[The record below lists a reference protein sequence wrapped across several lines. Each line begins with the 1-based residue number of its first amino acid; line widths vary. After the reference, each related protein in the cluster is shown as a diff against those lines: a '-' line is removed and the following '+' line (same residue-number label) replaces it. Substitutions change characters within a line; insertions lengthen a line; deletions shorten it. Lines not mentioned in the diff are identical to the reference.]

1 MKKITLYPLIAV
13 FILSGCA
20 ETTSNTQ
27 KGAGYG
33 AVIGAA
39 SGALI
44 GQAAGK
50 DTKATLIGAGIGA
63 AVGAGTG
70 AGIGNYM
77 DRQEAE
83 MRAAYASIE
92 GVNIDR
98 QGEILL
104 ITFRSDNQFKV
115 GSFTLAPSAQD
126 DVARLGNI
134 LTRYDK
140 TTVLVSGHTDSTGS
154 ESLNQTL
161 SVNRANA
168 VYNILVAS
176 GLARNRVSVVG
187 FGESRPI
194 ADNSTEYGRQVNRRV
209 EIKVSP
215 ILK

>member
-1 MKKITLYPLIAV
+1 MKQLTLCTLILA

-33 AVIGAA
+33 ALIGAA

-50 DTKATLIGAGIGA
+50 NTRSTLIGAGVGA

-77 DRQEAE
+77 DKQEE
-83 MRAAYASIE
+83 ELRAAYASVE
-92 GVNIDR
+92 GVNIVR
-98 QGEILL
+98 QGEVLF

-115 GSFTLAPSAQD
+115 GSFILTPEAQS
-126 DVARLGNI
+126 DVAKLGNI
-134 LTRYDK
+134 LSQYNK
-140 TTVLVSGHTDSTGS
+140 TTVLISGHTDSTGS
-154 ESLNQTL
+154 ESSNHIL
-161 SVNRANA
+161 SVNRASA
-168 VYNILVAS
+168 VQNILIAS
-176 GLARNRVSVVG
+176 GVSNSRITVVG

-194 ADNSTEYGRQVNRRV
+194 GDNRTDYGRQVNRRV

-215 ILK
+215 Q